1 MILVEM
7 KRESKKST
15 RATMTR
21 AGHET
26 PIAALEASI
35 PVRRVPGALARRFFQ
50 ICATAAA
57 DELAAAG
64 VTALEH
70 AAMAYLNKSD
80 GEPGLDQNSLAARLA
95 IDRNST
101 SRLVEQLASKGLLER
116 EVKQNDRRARLLRLS
131 AGGEALHKRL
141 FPGVLAA
148 QERTLAALKRAERDL
163 LLDLLV
169 RVIEANRPAARGP
182 RRRRAGRTPA
192 RNVRTHRVPGL
203 RGPAS

>member
-1 MILVEM
+1 M

-15 RATMTR
+15 RAPTIQ

-26 PIAALEASI
+26 PLAALEASI

-95 IDRNST
+95 IDRNSA
-101 SRLVEQLASKGLLER
+101 SRIVEQLASKGLLER
-116 EVKQNDRRARLLRLS
+116 EVKPNDRRARLLRLS

-141 FPGVLAA
+141 FPVVLVA
-148 QERTLAALKRAERDL
+148 QERTLAALNRAERDL

-169 RVIEANRPAARGP
+169 RVIEANRLVARGP
-182 RRRRAGRTPA
+182 GRRTPA
-192 RNVRTHRVPGL
+192 RRNVRTHQVPGL
-203 RGPAS
+203 RGSAS